1 MWQGARSKRQV
12 GYLLFGNAIPPV
24 TCWFLLNKI
33 QLYSTPPKPPCS
45 VCIPVR
51 NSHNFLI
58 LFCLWRRA
66 SSKQNLILQS
76 YSSAISPH
84 FILKWRGKQWPTQGS
99 HSWSK
104 LAPTTGTARGRYR
117 GLVQLLW
124 TAVPVILNLVFLSQK
139 GFVSPLH
146 YKATS
151 VHHWIGNPPPEHLD
165 TQFIQRNPC
174 LEQYFSLWGFLTRWV
189 DFHRKWNIFF
199 QIHFHLCPCRGE
211 GIQSNLAVMC
221 ILRPCS
227 YKGPYTFWEKSTEL
241 EMDVVPLQ
249 IARTVQRASWVEI
262 KFKAWLKKFQGDPS
276 QKPSLLWKNQK
287 RGAWKRT
294 KRAKKGEEKKHFIDQ
309 YPCQRRI
316 FPPVLSG
323 TDSFGGDIFRIRYM
337 NFWLP

>member
-12 GYLLFGNAIPPV
+12 GYLSFGNAILLV
-24 TCWFLLNKI
+24 TCCFLLDKN
-33 QLYSTPPKPPCS
+33 QLYSTPQTPLFCKCTS
-45 VCIPVR
+45 QKLAY
-51 NSHNFLI
+51 FLI
-58 LFCLWRRA
+58 LFCLWRRVG
-66 SSKQNLILQS
+66 SKQNLILQS

-104 LAPTTGTARGRYR
+104 LAPTTGTARGRYN
-117 GLVQLLW
+117 GLVQLLC
-124 TAVPVILNLVFLSQK
+124 TAVPVSLNLVFSSQQK
-139 GFVSPLH
+139 GFASLLH

-199 QIHFHLCPCRGE
+199 QIHFHLRLCGGE

-221 ILRPCS
+221 ILSPCS
-227 YKGPYTFWEKSTEL
+227 YKGPYTYWEKSTEL
-241 EMDVVPLQ
+241 EMDVIPLQ

-262 KFKAWLKKFQGDPS
+262 KFGAWLKKLCFKMILPRS
-276 QKPSLLWKNQK
+276 PRSSESTR
-287 RGAWKRT
+287 RGELGREP
-294 KRAKKGEEKKHFIDQ
+294 RGQRREKKRNI
-309 YPCQRRI
+309 
-316 FPPVLSG
+316 L
-323 TDSFGGDIFRIRYM
+323 
-337 NFWLP
+337 